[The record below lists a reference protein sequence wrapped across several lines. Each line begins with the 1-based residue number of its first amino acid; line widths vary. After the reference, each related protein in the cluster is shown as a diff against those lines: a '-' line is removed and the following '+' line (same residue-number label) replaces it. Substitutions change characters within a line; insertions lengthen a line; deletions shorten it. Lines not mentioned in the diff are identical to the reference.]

1 MGNFCSEPTTLE
13 RPKTKQTKVKFFD
26 AHFHLFDGLDEDSP
40 HVKAH
45 KDEPADPNHKKTFL
59 TKEYEELITG
69 NDPVELLGGT
79 FIEMVC
85 PPEWKIEEA

>member
-1 MGNFCSEPTTLE
+1 MGNFCSDSSTLE
-13 RPKTKQTKVKFFD
+13 RPQAKQKKVKFFD
-26 AHFHLFDGLDEDSP
+26 SHFHIYDGLDEDSP

-45 KDEPADPNHKKTFL
+45 KDNPDPSNKKTFL

-69 NDPVELLGGT
+69 HNDPVELLGGT

-85 PPEWKIEEA
+85 TPEYKIEEA